1 MDKAIQLSSVEIKIT
16 ITIIANNKLLIREI
30 FPQDN
35 PSQYYS
41 YYGQ

>member
-1 MDKAIQLSSVEIKIT
+1 MDKAIQLSSVEIKIK
-16 ITIIANNKLLIREI
+16 IIANNKLLIREI
-30 FPQDN
+30 FPQGN